1 MSYDD
6 GDLALVVQLDR
17 TLASEAGNGSSNL
30 PEGTKIYM
38 IFKKN
43 VPLAPFS
50 TFKIGGRAEY
60 FFKISK
66 PESLIKVIKW
76 AEDKKIPWKIFA
88 GGSNIIFPD
97 KKIKGLLI
105 QFSGGAIKLKNQKME
120 ADAGVSLS
128 AVVKKSIQAGLRG
141 LETLSGIPGTLGG
154 AIYGNAGAYGHS
166 ISEIVEKIEIW
177 EPELRQKGQG
187 KKRWLKNEE
196 CGFDYRE
203 SIFKERPYI
212 LLRAVLKFKKGGK
225 EKLQKISREIIKIR
239 EKKYKPGLRCPGS
252 FFKNVPVKKISRK
265 SLKLINKAKII
276 EGKIPTG
283 YLLEEV
289 GAKGMRMG
297 GIEIA
302 DFHGNLFVNRGNGTA
317 KEAKHLADILK
328 RRVRKKF
335 GIELEEEVRYF

>member
-1 MSYDD
+1 
-6 GDLALVVQLDR
+6 
-17 TLASEAGNGSSNL
+17 
-30 PEGTKIYM
+30 M

-43 VPLAPFS
+43 VPLALFN

-60 FFKISK
+60 FFKTSR
-66 PESLIKVIKW
+66 PENLIKAIEW
-76 AEDKKIPWKIFA
+76 ARNKKIPYRVFA
-88 GGSNIIFPD
+88 GGSNVVFPD

-105 QFSGGAIKLKNQKME
+105 QFSGGVIKIQKQKME
-120 ADAGVSLS
+120 ADAGVSLP
-128 AVVKKSIQAGLRG
+128 ALIRKSIKAGLSG

-154 AIYGNAGAYGHS
+154 AICGNAGAYGHS
-166 ISEIVEKIEIW
+166 ISEVVFAVEIW
-177 EPELRQKGQG
+177 DGK
-187 KKRWLKNEE
+187 KKRWLKNKD
-196 CGFDYRE
+196 CSFDYRE
-203 SIFKERPYI
+203 SVFSAQGKKRKPYI
-212 LLRAVLKFKKGGK
+212 ILRAVLKFKKGGK

-239 EKKYKPGLRCPGS
+239 AKKYKPGLRCPGS

-302 DFHGNLFVNRGNGTA
+302 DFHGNLFMNRGNGTA
-317 KEAKHLADILK
+317 KEAKRLADILK

-335 GIELEEEVRYF
+335 GILLEEEVRYF